1 MGRLD
6 NKSAVITGAAQGI
19 GALMAKAM
27 ADEGAK
33 VLVTD
38 VQDTDAA
45 VKAIT
50 DAGGTAKGMK
60 VDITNNDDLKAMVDT
75 ATGEFGAL
83 DIMVNNAAIFATITP
98 KPFFEISDDEFDT
111 IMRVNVRGVHQVM
124 KAITPTM
131 IKAGGGKVVN
141 IASGTFYYGP
151 PGLSHYTA
159 SKGAVIA
166 LTRGHARELGDK
178 NIQINAIAPGLTESE
193 GVRANDGF
201 DMARGPTVASRSIK
215 REMVPEDLL
224 GSLLFLCTPDSD
236 FLTGQTINVDGGK
249 VNL

>member
-6 NKSAVITGAAQGI
+6 NKVAVVTGAAQGI
-19 GALMAKAM
+19 GALFAKTLA
-27 ADEGAK
+27 AEGAN

-38 VQDTDAA
+38 VQDTAA
-45 VKAIT
+45 CVKAIT
-50 DAGGTAKGMK
+50 DAGGKAEGLK
-60 VDITNNDDLKAMVDT
+60 VDITSNDDLKAMVEK
-75 ATGEFGAL
+75 ATSMGGL
-83 DIMVNNAAIFATITP
+83 DVMVNNGAIFATLTP
-98 KPFFEISDDEFDT
+98 KPFFEISDEEFDT
-111 IMRVNVRGVHQVM
+111 LMRVNVRGIHQVM

-166 LTRGHARELGDK
+166 LTRGHARELGGK

-193 GVRANDGF
+193 GIASNDGF
-201 DMARGPTVASRSIK
+201 DMARAPTVASRSIK
-215 REMVPEDLL
+215 REMLPEDLA

-236 FLTGQTINVDGGK
+236 FITGQTINVDGGK
-249 VNL
+249 VDL